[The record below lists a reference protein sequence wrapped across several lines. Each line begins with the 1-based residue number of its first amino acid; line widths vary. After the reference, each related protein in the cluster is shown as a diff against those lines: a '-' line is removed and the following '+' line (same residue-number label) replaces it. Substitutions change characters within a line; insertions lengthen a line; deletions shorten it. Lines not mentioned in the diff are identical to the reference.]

1 MHAPSFKSPKWP
13 RSMSV
18 ADACDAHAAKLR
30 AAHQDGAAAILP
42 SATVA
47 DLIITLE
54 RAAQGLR

>member
-13 RSMSV
+13 HQSV
-18 ADACDAHAAKLR
+18 ADACSAHAAKLR
-30 AAHQDGAAAILP
+30 AMHHDGTATILP
-42 SATVA
+42 SATIA